1 MDIFGNN
8 FKKKYLCQRDKT
20 IIIIGK
26 KISPLVENYKYS
38 LDLALKIINHI
49 FLNWCLNV
57 K

>member
-1 MDIFGNN
+1 MDIFDNN

-38 LDLALKIINHI
+38 LDLA
-49 FLNWCLNV
+49 FLPL
-57 K
+57 

>member
-38 LDLALKIINHI
+38 LDLA
-49 FLNWCLNV
+49 FLPL
-57 K
+57 